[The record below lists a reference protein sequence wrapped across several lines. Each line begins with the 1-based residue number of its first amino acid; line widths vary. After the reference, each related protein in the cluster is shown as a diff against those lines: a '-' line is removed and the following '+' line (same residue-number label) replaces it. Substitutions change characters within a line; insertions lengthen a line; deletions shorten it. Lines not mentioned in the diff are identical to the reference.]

1 MKKNTTT
8 KREREGERTIL
19 GVMVAVAAA
28 PRDESSHFS
37 LVKPDRSTSF
47 YWRHPKQ
54 TQTKKKRRKTP
65 LETIIT
71 ITNSLCSSVCLN
83 NNKRKKNEFLCD

>member
-54 TQTKKKRRKTP
+54 TQTKKKEEKLP
-65 LETIIT
+65 
-71 ITNSLCSSVCLN
+71 
-83 NNKRKKNEFLCD
+83 